1 MNEVYLLIGGNMGN
15 RLSYFNAAKLL
26 IEIHIGK
33 IVLESSIY
41 ETEAWGIKNQ
51 SEFLNQCLKIES
63 KCSPKEILIQILK
76 IEETLGRI
84 RSRKFGPRY
93 IDIDILF
100 YNNKIIKTEQLT
112 IPHPEIQNRKF
123 ALIPLLEISS
133 TLIHPVLGQN
143 MTDLLENCT
152 DILDVKKFSGTK

>member
-1 MNEVYLLIGGNMGN
+1 MSIYLGPNFLLLI
-15 RLSYFNAAKLL
+15 LPS
-26 IEIHIGK
+26 
-33 IVLESSIY
+33 VSSIFN
-41 ETEAWGIKNQ
+41 I
-51 SEFLNQCLKIES
+51 
-63 KCSPKEILIQILK
+63 
-76 IEETLGRI
+76 
-84 RSRKFGPRY
+84 
-93 IDIDILF
+93 